1 MSVLQHPLKFSGTH
15 YKRIFWNMRLFAD
28 SSDWKKQT
36 EVTDSYL
43 YVGSKEY
50 LHPWKQVNPKVGK
63 IDFRNSKG
71 ANRHLRKS
79 NDKICCLNQK
89 VKMTSWTIYHFRCRF
104 SRVPILAKCLCHTI
118 SVQTDSVN
126 MECVVRCGQRNHFWQ
141 WLYVLCNTFQIGNGC
156 DTVTQL
162 LLLILTHM

>member
-1 MSVLQHPLKFSGTH
+1 MSIVDTYFRWVTKVYIPYKGGYIVGTLKFSGTH

-63 IDFRNSKG
+63 NDFRNSKG

-79 NDKICCLNQK
+79 SDKICRLNQK
-89 VKMTSWTIYHFRCRF
+89 VKITSWTIYHFRCRF
-104 SRVPILAKCLCHTI
+104 SRLPILESLTRLPFW
-118 SVQTDSVN
+118 
-126 MECVVRCGQRNHFWQ
+126 ECACIIRFRFKK
-141 WLYVLCNTFQIGNGC
+141 IP
-156 DTVTQL
+156 
-162 LLLILTHM
+162 